1 VGESTHL
8 PPRFWPV
15 VERQSGTRT
24 RLPCVGQSAVGSSVE
39 SCYNRGMSHSAER
52 SEMDRG
58 KNLRFFFNPRS
69 VAVIGASRDS
79 HKLGYGVVRNLHDY
93 HFRGDIYPVNPQATT
108 ILGYTCYPSVADLPG
123 PVDLAVVV
131 VPARHVISTVTECG
145 EAGIPAVVVVSGGFS
160 ETGPEGASRERQLQ
174 ETAAQHNIRLLGPNC
189 IGTIDTHTPVNT
201 TFVIGMPRTGDIAFV
216 SQSGAVVAA
225 VIDWARGAGV
235 GFSRIVSMGN
245 GADVN
250 EIELLAEMAADPQSR
265 VITGYLEGVADG
277 RAFLQVASEAARQ
290 KPVAMLKVGRGE
302 GGARAVA
309 SHTGALAGS
318 AEAYDAA
325 LRKAGVLRAN
335 SLEELF
341 DWARALA
348 WQPLP
353 SGNRVA
359 VLTNAGG
366 PGILAVDALEAAGL
380 TLAPLTD
387 TTRQYLASRC
397 PPYASVNNPVD
408 ILAGSGPGTYAR
420 ALDALLADETVDATV
435 VIQAPQ
441 DWFYP
446 TSLAEVIGEVAAGSR
461 KPVLACVMGLAST
474 TDALNILH
482 RQRIPNY
489 AFPERVASTLAAM
502 LARRRWLETPPEPP
516 SSLLLAD
523 REAAREILQKA
534 IDSEAEMLS
543 WEETVRLLE
552 AYDIPTPAA
561 GLAKT
566 AEEAIALANEL
577 GYPVALKIAS
587 TTITHKSDVG
597 GVEIGLG
604 GAKAVRAA
612 FERILANVRRV
623 RPEATLDGVMIQ
635 QMIPPGQEVIVG
647 WKRDPQFGPLM
658 LVGSGGTDVELVR
671 DVAVGIAPLARREAE
686 QMLDRTLVSKR
697 LAGWRG
703 APPGD
708 REAVVDTLLRLSQMA
723 LDLPQIAELEINPLQ
738 VLPAQQGAIAVD
750 GRGIL

>member
-1 VGESTHL
+1 MMD
-8 PPRFWPV
+8 
-15 VERQSGTRT
+15 SGRGL
-24 RLPCVGQSAVGSSVE
+24 RL
-39 SCYNRGMSHSAER
+39 
-52 SEMDRG
+52 
-58 KNLRFFFNPRS
+58 FFNPTS

-93 HFRGDIYPVNPQATT
+93 HFRGDIYPVNPRATN
-108 ILGYTCYPSVADLPG
+108 ILGYTCYPSIADLPT
-123 PVDLAVVV
+123 PVDLAVIV
-131 VPARHVISTVTECG
+131 VPARHVNRSVDECG
-145 EAGIPAVVVVSGGFS
+145 EAGIPAVVVVSGGFG
-160 ETGPEGASRERQLQ
+160 ETGPDGAERERQLK
-174 ETAAQHNIRLLGPNC
+174 ETAVRHNMRLLGPNC

-201 TFVIGMPRTGDIAFV
+201 TFVVGMPRTGDIAFV

-250 EIELLAEMAADPQSR
+250 EIELLAEMGADPQSR

-277 RAFLQVASEAARQ
+277 RAFLRVASEAARE
-290 KPVAMLKVGRGE
+290 KPVVMLKVGRGE

-318 AEAYDAA
+318 AEAYNAA
-325 LRKAGVLRAN
+325 FRKAGVLRAS

-353 SGNRVA
+353 EGNRVA

-380 TLAPLTD
+380 ALAPLTD
-387 TTRQYLASRC
+387 ATRQYLSSRC
-397 PPYASVNNPVD
+397 PPYASVSNPVD

-474 TDALNILH
+474 ADALSILH

-502 LARRRWLETPPEPP
+502 LSRRRWLETPVDHAPAPWP
-516 SSLLLAD
+516 AD
-523 REAAREILQKA
+523 SKTAKA
-534 IDSEAEMLS
+534 IVQRVIDSGTQVIGG
-543 WEETVRLLE
+543 EEVTRLLE
-552 AYDIPTPAA
+552 AYGVRTPRSGQA
-561 GLAKT
+561 GT
-566 AEEAIALANEL
+566 AEEAIAVASRL

-587 TTITHKSDVG
+587 PDITHKSDVG
-597 GVEIGLG
+597 GVEVGLSD
-604 GAKAVRAA
+604 ADAVREA
-612 FERILANVRRV
+612 FGRILTSVRRE
-623 RPEATLDGVMIQ
+623 RSEARLDGVTVQ
-635 QMIPPGQEVIVG
+635 QVVPMGQEVIVG
-647 WKRDPQFGPLM
+647 WRWDPQFGPLM
-658 LVGSGGTDVELVR
+658 LVGSGGTEVELVR
-671 DVAVGIAPLARREAE
+671 DVAVGISPLTRNEAE
-686 QMLDRTLVSKR
+686 QMLDRTMVNKR
-697 LAGWRG
+697 LGGWRG

-708 REAVVDTLLRLSQMA
+708 REAVIDTLLRLSQMA
-723 LDLPQIAELEINPLQ
+723 LDLPQISELEINPLK
-738 VLPAQQGAIAVD
+738 VLPRAAGVYAVD
-750 GRGIL
+750 GRGLLR